1 MTLSKTTHSKF
12 VPNSY
17 DWLKLAAIITMII
30 GHFGR
35 FFEPDIDMYRGIGR
49 MAMPLFLFLV
59 GYSGKY
65 GISKNLLF
73 LGLAVTFYKYAIG
86 FDFYAANILI
96 TIFCARWL
104 LAIISANNW
113 AFSYRKAFITIA
125 LLGASFYGL
134 NYGPL
139 GFMFALIG
147 AYMRFVPKHYLR
159 HWVLLGALVAEYI
172 LQTYDHHHTATYH
185 ALFLVVSVALFFAFR
200 AFYIRTLDTGIRP
213 INQLVLW
220 ISRHTLAISSL
231 HYVLF
236 ATISRIFVI
245 TEGETPLLEW
255 LRML

>member
-12 VPNSY
+12 IPNSY

-35 FFEPDIDMYRGIGR
+35 FFEPDIDIYRGIGR

-104 LAIISANNW
+104 LAIVSADDW
-113 AFSYRKAFITIA
+113 AFSYRKAIITVA
-125 LLGASFYGL
+125 VLCASFYGL
-134 NYGPL
+134 NFGPL

-147 AYMRFVPKHYLR
+147 AYMRFAPKHYLR
-159 HWVLLGALVAEYI
+159 HWLLLGALVADFI

-185 ALFLVVSVALFFAFR
+185 AIFSAVSVALFFAFR

-213 INQLVLW
+213 INKIVLW

-231 HYVLF
+231 HYVVF
-236 ATISRIFVI
+236 ATLSRMFVI

-255 LRML
+255 LGMF